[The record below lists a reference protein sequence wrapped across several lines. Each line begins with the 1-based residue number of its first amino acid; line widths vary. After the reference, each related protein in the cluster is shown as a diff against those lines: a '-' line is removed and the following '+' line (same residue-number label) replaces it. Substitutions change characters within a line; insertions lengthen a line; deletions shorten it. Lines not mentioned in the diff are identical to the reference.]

1 VSRRRGSRRARSCVP
16 FPIPGTRNSVPY
28 IAPDPFQASV
38 LVGASVAV
46 CTGGARHER
55 SFMIEQLEDRR
66 LMSASLEISI
76 APNTTVQSTTESHY
90 TMISNIM
97 KTKHETV
104 KNTLNNV
111 R

>member
-1 VSRRRGSRRARSCVP
+1 
-16 FPIPGTRNSVPY
+16 
-28 IAPDPFQASV
+28 
-38 LVGASVAV
+38 
-46 CTGGARHER
+46 
-55 SFMIEQLEDRR
+55 MIEQLEDRR